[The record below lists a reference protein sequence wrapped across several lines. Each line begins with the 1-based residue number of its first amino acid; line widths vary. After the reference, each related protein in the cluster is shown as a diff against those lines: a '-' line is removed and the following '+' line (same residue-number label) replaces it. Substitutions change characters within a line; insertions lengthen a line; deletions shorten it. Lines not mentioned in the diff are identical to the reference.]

1 MKRKRK
7 ANAIT
12 SLKFHTAELIT
23 IYMLLTH
30 GAIRNS
36 KEIVFSCFDMY
47 IHKYVF
53 KYKLFLAG
61 RLFLFSSFNA
71 CIS

>member
-7 ANAIT
+7 ENAIT

-23 IYMLLTH
+23 SYMLLTH

-47 IHKYVF
+47 LKT
-53 KYKLFLAG
+53 FL
-61 RLFLFSSFNA
+61 RK
-71 CIS
+71 